1 VLFRSLLDRI
11 GRLSRAAGRGGLVV
25 VVLGAGLPATLLS
38 QSTRDKIEFFEK
50 KIRPV
55 LAEQCYVCHSAKT
68 QALAELRLDT
78 KAGLLRGG
86 GRGPA
91 IVPGSPETS
100 LIVKA
105 ISYRDLDL
113 KMPPTGKLTDEQ
125 IADFTAW
132 IRMGAPD
139 PRVGDPGGAETAAAP
154 RTEAID
160 IEQGRQFWSFQP
172 VQDHAPPAVNGSD
185 WPRTGVDNFILS
197 RLESADLEPA
207 PATDKRTLLRRVT
220 FDLIGLPPTPRD
232 LDDFLAD
239 DSPEAYSKVVERLL
253 ASPHYGER
261 WARHWLDLVR
271 YAETNGHEFDNDKP
285 DAWRYRDY
293 VIRAFNDDLPYDRF
307 MQEQIAGDLLEQ
319 PRLAHDGA
327 SLASPIGT
335 GMYWFGEVL
344 NSPTDSLKARA
355 DQVDNQIDVVSKAF
369 LGLTVACA
377 RCHDHK
383 FDPIPTA
390 DYYALAGVLHSTDIR
405 EAIVDAPRR
414 AREIARL
421 AEAIGATNRE
431 VRKLLDPAAERLAAR
446 LAADLTAAADL
457 VLGEDAYL
465 RGPEKTGTVHG
476 TPLER
481 APSKEPTRAA
491 LGTVPVFSQ
500 PPTGGADV
508 MQRARA
514 EQLRRALRDR
524 IHPFHPFIRIA
535 QMIAQ
540 GEVADF
546 AGAVK
551 KLKAEI
557 RANAV
562 SETADRGDLEFE
574 NFETPGFGDWA
585 VSGQAFGSDGR
596 YRPAPNLPLFDFRGQ
611 SVADSFRYG
620 SSSFVGSL
628 TSGKFRMPKRW
639 LHVRLAGSG
648 GGAARSS
655 SSDVRLTLVVD
666 SHKGT
671 SFVPT
676 EEGRFEWRSVRMTTQ
691 FDRLC
696 YFELID
702 RSREG
707 HIVVD
712 RIVMSDSE
720 TPPDNGK
727 VDPRVA
733 DLPAREGVR
742 SLSDLAGA
750 YQRLFETIIHQQPS
764 AGDADLLMGALRPT
778 STWEASAAVLT
789 VAAQAKLQ
797 NLRRQ
802 RANFERSIPASS
814 FAMTSRD
821 EAPGN
826 IKIHLRG
833 NHKNLGEEVPRGF
846 LRVISSAGPDRNTNG
861 SGRYEIA
868 RELARPDNPLPARVM
883 VNRIWKHHFG
893 QGLVR
898 SADNFGK
905 TGERPTHPELLDY
918 LARKFIDSGWSLK
931 AMHRLM
937 VLSSTYRMAS
947 RPAALGESKDPDN
960 RLLHHMPVRR
970 LEAEGIRDSLLAVS
984 GSLDATLFGPSVM
997 PHISEHQDGRGKPSR
1012 PGALDGDRRRSL
1024 YINVRRNFLTPLL
1037 LAFDYPLP
1045 TSTIGRRNTSTVPSQ
1060 ALMMMNNEFVALEAG
1075 RWANRILRQETDPR
1089 QRVEAMFVSAFGR
1102 EPEQREADEALTF
1115 VAEQAG
1121 RYDGAGTGDPRAW
1134 ADLAHVLMN
1143 STEFIFI
1150 R

>member
-1 VLFRSLLDRI
+1 MTTQAAARVFPITHSSAYHGRQNVLSRTLLDLT
-11 GRLSRAAGRGGLVV
+11 GRLSRAAGTGALVGV
-25 VVLGAGLPATLLS
+25 AVAVGLPAIVLS
-38 QSTRDKIEFFEK
+38 QTTTDKMELAGQIEFFEK

-78 KAGLLRGG
+78 KAGVLEGG

-91 IVPGSPETS
+91 IVPRSPETS
-100 LIVKA
+100 LLVKA

-113 KMPPTGKLTDEQ
+113 KMPPTGKLSDQQ
-125 IADFTAW
+125 IADFREW

-139 PRVGDPGGAETAAAP
+139 PRSNEAGGGEIGGAAEP
-154 RTEAID
+154 EPID
-160 IEQGRQFWSFQP
+160 IEEGRRFWSFQP
-172 VQDHAPPAVNGSD
+172 VQDHAPPSVKRSE
-185 WPRTGVDNFILS
+185 WSRTGIDNFILS
-197 RLESADLEPA
+197 RLESEGLEPA
-207 PATDKRTLLRRVT
+207 PPADKRTLLRRVT
-220 FDLIGLPPTPRD
+220 FDLIGLPPKPREI
-232 LDDFLAD
+232 DDFLAD
-239 DSPEAYSKVVERLL
+239 DSTDAYAKVVERLL

-271 YAETNGHEFDNDKP
+271 YAETNGHEFDNDKL

-307 MQEQIAGDLLEQ
+307 IEEQIAGDLLER

-390 DYYALAGVLHSTDIR
+390 DYYALAGVMHSTGIR
-405 EAIVDAPRR
+405 EAIVDSPERE
-414 AREIARL
+414 REIARL
-421 AEAIGATNRE
+421 ANGIAATNE
-431 VRKLLDPAAERLAAR
+431 EIRKVLDPATERLAAS
-446 LAADLTAAADL
+446 LASDLTAAADL
-457 VLGEDAYL
+457 VVGEDAYL
-465 RGPEKTGTVHG
+465 RGPEKTGTVRG
-476 TPLER
+476 
-481 APSKEPTRAA
+481 
-491 LGTVPVFSQ
+491 V
-500 PPTGGADV
+500 DV
-508 MQRARA
+508 MRRARA
-514 EQLRRALRDR
+514 AQLRRALEDR
-524 IHPFHPFIRIA
+524 AHPFHPFIRIA
-535 QMIAQ
+535 QIIAQ
-540 GEVADF
+540 GEAADF
-546 AGAVK
+546 AGAAAKVK
-551 KLKAEI
+551 TEI

-562 SETADRGDLEFE
+562 AEAADRGDLEFE
-574 NFETPGFGDWA
+574 DFEKPGFEDWTL
-585 VSGQAFGSDGR
+585 SGQAFVGNAR
-596 YRPAPNLPLFDFRGQ
+596 YRPAPDLPLADYSGAG
-611 SVADSFRYG
+611 VADSYRTG
-620 SSSFVGSL
+620 SDFFVGSM
-628 TSGKFRMPKRW
+628 TSRKFRMPKRW
-639 LHVRLAGSG
+639 LHVRLAGRAG
-648 GGAARSS
+648 GVARSS
-655 SSDVRLTLVVD
+655 LSEVRLTLVVD

-676 EEGRFEWRSVRMTTQ
+676 EEGRFEWRSARMTTQ

-702 RSREG
+702 RSRGG
-707 HIVVD
+707 HIIVD
-712 RIVMSDSE
+712 RIVISDSE
-720 TPPDNGK
+720 TPPDDGR
-727 VDPRVA
+727 VDPRVEG
-733 DLPAREGVR
+733 LLEREDVR
-742 SLSDLAGA
+742 SFSDLAGA
-750 YQRLFETIIHQQPS
+750 YQRLYQTALQEQGD
-764 AGDADLLMGALRPT
+764 GDADPLVDALRPT
-778 STWEASAAVLT
+778 LTLEETVVVLPAV
-789 VAAQAKLQ
+789 AQAKLQ
-797 NLRRQ
+797 SRRQ
-802 RANFERSIPASS
+802 QRAKFERSIPVSS

-821 EAPGN
+821 ESPGD

-846 LRVISSAGPDRNTNG
+846 LRVISSAPPDRNTNG
-861 SGRYEIA
+861 SGRLRIA
-868 RELARPDNPLPARVM
+868 AELARSDSPLPARVM

-893 QGLVR
+893 QGIVR

-918 LARKFIDSGWSLK
+918 LARRFIDGGWSVK

-937 VLSSTYRMAS
+937 VLSNTYRMSS
-947 RPAALGESKDPDN
+947 RPVALGESKDPDN

-984 GSLDATLFGPSVM
+984 GSLDPTLYGPSVI
-997 PHISEHQDGRGKPSR
+997 PHISEHQDGRGKPPI
-1012 PGALDGDRRRSL
+1012 PGALDGNRRRSL

-1075 RWANRILRQETDPR
+1075 RWAVRVLRQETDAR
-1089 QRVEAMFVSAFGR
+1089 RRVENMFVIAFGR
-1102 EPEQREADEALTF
+1102 EPEQPETDEALTF
-1115 VAEQAG
+1115 IAEQAG
-1121 RYDGAGTGDPRAW
+1121 RYDGAGTGDPRPW